1 MPWLLMFMAACWA
14 VERVLC
20 GWTPLLLVLPL
31 VILLLVIHQV
41 RKAYVK
47 RFAGFYNLEETGWN
61 WTYLNNSSPEGALQ
75 MFLRDIELSN
85 IVSGMP
91 KYTPIWVVRKTVISH
106 AANFAPMP
114 GPGQQKEF
122 KAWCLQHIRL
132 DCFWENSKY
141 LLGFLGGGS
150 TGISSSTTPARRFAP
165 DKAPKVWDLP
175 PYEKLG
181 DPAMEAVRAMSKSS
195 GR

>member
-1 MPWLLMFMAACWA
+1 MS
-14 VERVLC
+14 RD
-20 GWTPLLLVLPL
+20 
-31 VILLLVIHQV
+31 
-41 RKAYVK
+41 
-47 RFAGFYNLEETGWN
+47 FAGFYNLEETGWN

-141 LLGFLGGGS
+141 LLGFLGA
-150 TGISSSTTPARRFAP
+150 T
-165 DKAPKVWDLP
+165 
-175 PYEKLG
+175 
-181 DPAMEAVRAMSKSS
+181 VRAYRAPRPLRAASPLIRRPRSGTFLPTKSS
-195 GR
+195 ETRPWKPSERCPNHLGAKPFRSNHE